1 MHRQSVTLR
10 FAFGFF
16 GEESQRHWKFS
27 GVGCVGLA
35 VRLEYSHVCSCTMTV
50 YHGRRCDL
58 SDESTEFLEPRR
70 RYSMEFKRPALLVQ
84 FQSNSSKGSEGSKG
98 SKCSNRLET
107 KAQRRRLMKLIF
119 NKFSLTN
126 KLVIDSGT
134 SCSPQRWHTHAVLL
148 IAIWVQWPRIY

>member
-1 MHRQSVTLR
+1 MQTPGASPVSDSAVYFRILK
-10 FAFGFF
+10 F

-35 VRLEYSHVCSCTMTV
+35 VRLEYSHMCSCTMTV
-50 YHGRRCDL
+50 YHDRRCDL

-70 RYSMEFKRPALLVQ
+70 RYSMAFKRPALLVQ

-107 KAQRRRLMKLIF
+107 KAM
-119 NKFSLTN
+119 TN
-126 KLVIDSGT
+126 DGV
-134 SCSPQRWHTHAVLL
+134 
-148 IAIWVQWPRIY
+148 